1 MENTLSELSQAVAS
15 CKVSIGITTFNRID
29 MLIEAIQSVANQT
42 YANVEVII
50 GNDNPNR
57 NLSLAN
63 LGLPEDKRIKII
75 NRSENLGEIRNLNS
89 LLNEASGEFFT
100 WLADD
105 DVLHPQHI
113 EILLKPLL
121 DNSSVKAAFSGYT
134 SDLVEFTT
142 NIEMTIN
149 PPFFSEYQ
157 FGKFISEYSQR
168 SMKIIGCYG
177 LFDRPSLVE
186 SNGFL
191 HLGRGFSPYSDTL
204 IPLSVSKLGSV
215 AVTESQTI
223 YFRSHSESMSN
234 SLSDLDS
241 YLSAEIDFIN
251 SVSDLVRSESTAS
264 QMTIYKAFYPWFREN
279 HLTVISRSPE
289 SLLLDLFAWIKSSVS
304 NFKNFSRFGLYKAP
318 GFTSGL
324 VELSKHRISQ
334 KIRR

>member
-1 MENTLSELSQAVAS
+1 
-15 CKVSIGITTFNRID
+15 
-29 MLIEAIQSVANQT
+29 MLLEAIQSVVNQT

-57 NLSLAN
+57 NLSFAN
-63 LGLPEDKRIKII
+63 LGLPEDERIRII

-121 DNSSVKAAFSGYT
+121 DKSSVKAAFSGYT
-134 SDLVEFTT
+134 SDLLEFTRNT
-142 NIEMTIN
+142 EINIKF
-149 PPFFSEYQ
+149 PYFSEYQ
-157 FGKFISEYSQR
+157 FSRFIYAYSQR

-177 LFDRPSLVE
+177 LFDRPCLIE

-191 HLGRGFSPYSDTL
+191 NLGRGFSPYSDTL

-241 YLSAEIDFIN
+241 YLYAEIDFMN

-264 QMTIYKAFYPWFREN
+264 QMTIYKAFFRWFREN
-279 HLTVISRSPE
+279 HLAVISRSPE
-289 SLLLDLFAWIKSSVS
+289 SLLLDLFVWIKSCVF
-304 NFKNFSRFGLYKAP
+304 NFKNFARFGLYKVP